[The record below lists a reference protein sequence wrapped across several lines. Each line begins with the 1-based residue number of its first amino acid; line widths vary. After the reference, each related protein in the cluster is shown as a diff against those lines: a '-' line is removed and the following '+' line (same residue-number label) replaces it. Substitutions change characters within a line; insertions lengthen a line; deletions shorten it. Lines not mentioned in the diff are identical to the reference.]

1 MFVRVQEISINIY
14 IYIYIYLL
22 VKEFMYFFL
31 R

>member
-1 MFVRVQEISINIY
+1 MFVRVQEISIN